1 MSKLLAGNKMKH
13 FKLQGTT
20 YLSMFRVPF
29 YVFFINCEVLIK
41 VSNSV
46 KLHSGV
52 IKDPLHNVVAKVW
65 ITLFI
70 ELKIDS
76 L

>member
-1 MSKLLAGNKMKH
+1 MKQ
-13 FKLQGTT
+13 FKLQYK
-20 YLSMFRVPF
+20 YLSHSYLSVFRVPF

-41 VSNSV
+41 VSNSIKV
-46 KLHSGV
+46 HSGV
-52 IKDPLHNVVAKVW
+52 IKDPLHNIVAKIW

-70 ELKIDS
+70 KLKIES